1 MFVVTVGNI
10 SSLRPIPVG
19 TLPLPLLSLPAGHGG
34 AEVVDAGSGPGHDR
48 SSSVPSGHH
57 GGAVGN
63 IAESLGGQSRLLVD
77 VGQSLDLL
85 VDVGLGGDLLVDV
98 GNDLRSSAGRGDKSE
113 NDLKVES

>member
-77 VGQSLDLL
+77 VGQSLYFL
-85 VDVGLGGDLLVDV
+85 VNV
-98 GNDLRSSAGRGDKSE
+98 GNNIHLLGSGGSRDEGEDGEE
-113 NDLKVES
+113 NLTRES